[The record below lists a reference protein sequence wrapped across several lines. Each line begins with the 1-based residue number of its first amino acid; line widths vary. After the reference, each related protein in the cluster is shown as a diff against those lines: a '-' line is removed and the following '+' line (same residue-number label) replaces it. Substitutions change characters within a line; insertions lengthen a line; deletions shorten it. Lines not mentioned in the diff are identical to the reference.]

1 MRFKYRYIVM
11 FLCLFVSGIRAV
23 EVSKSDLEIENNIVY
38 QEEGKFCGWPANEG
52 VWSWGNEIL
61 VGFEIS
67 SFSKNAK
74 GHSIDRNSPKYIY
87 FARSL
92 DGGENWK
99 VEKPK
104 EILPPLYME
113 DPDMF
118 KFGENKNSYLR
129 EHIDFTN
136 PQFAMKLRANRFYYS
151 YDKGESWKGPFLLPD
166 FGQKLI
172 MARTDYI
179 VLSSTKCIAFIS
191 SSQTDGHYGESF
203 GILTEDGGLTWNKKS
218 LIDNKFPPKEY
229 KKWAYSIMPSTVM
242 LDSGDFVT
250 TLRQRGDRGMWIDAY
265 LSKDQG
271 DSWCK
276 LGKVCE
282 RAKNPPSLVKLHDG
296 RLCIVYCYRV
306 DKPYGLRAKISED
319 NGKSW
324 GDEII
329 LRSDS
334 LSWDI
339 GYVRSVQRPDGKVV
353 SMYYYHTKKNPEQH
367 IAATIWRP

>member
-1 MRFKYRYIVM
+1 MLMCI
-11 FLCLFVSGIRAV
+11 FVLSYCSQAAESGLADCNKVDR
-23 EVSKSDLEIENNIVY
+23 DIENRIAY

-52 VWSWGNEIL
+52 VWNWGNEIL

-67 SFSKNAK
+67 SFVKNAK

-92 DGGENWK
+92 DGGESWK

-104 EILPPLYME
+104 EILPPLYLE

-118 KFGENKNSYLR
+118 KFGKNENSYLK
-129 EHIDFTN
+129 EPMNFAN
-136 PQFAMKLRANRFYYS
+136 PGFAMKLRANRFYYS
-151 YDKGESWKGPFLLPD
+151 YDKGKSWKGPYLLPD

-179 VLSSTKCIAFIS
+179 ALGPKKCIAFIS

-203 GILTEDGGLTWNKKS
+203 GILTEDGGLSWEKKA
-218 LIDNKFPPKEY
+218 LIDTEFPPKEY

-242 LDSGDFVT
+242 LDNGDLVT
-250 TLRQRGDRGMWIDAY
+250 TIRQRGDRGIWIDAFV
-265 LSKDQG
+265 SKDKG
-271 DSWCK
+271 NSWSK

-282 RAKNPPSLVKLHDG
+282 RAKNPPSLVKLEDG

-319 NGKSW
+319 DGKSW

-329 LRSDS
+329 LRDDAK
-334 LSWDI
+334 SWDI

-353 SMYYYHTKKNPEQH
+353 SMYYYHTQGNPEQH
-367 IAATIWRP
+367 IAVTIWQP